1 MSAIMP
7 QGELVRK
14 ALAYI
19 TEQRALNPNQ
29 SVAHLL
35 DEAGMRFNLTPLD
48 TAALERLFQNPPV
61 AGAGA
66 ISK

>member
-1 MSAIMP
+1 MSTIMP

-19 TEQRALNPNQ
+19 TEQRAFNPDKP
-29 SVAHLL
+29 VAYLL

-48 TAALERLFQNPPV
+48 TAALERLFQNPRD
-61 AGAGA
+61 
-66 ISK
+66 